1 MAKILITEDDETI
14 RTALSVILADNGF
27 KTEAAQGCAE
37 ALQLFDECDLCLL
50 DLMLRDG
57 SGLDILKEIRRK
69 SSMPVMII
77 SCMDDSSDISRG
89 LDLGADDYVTKP
101 FDTGELLARIAVAL
115 RKPKAE
121 QTDTLSAC
129 GLTLHCDMLT
139 VRAAQQEVRLTRTE
153 CAILKLLMLSEGS
166 PVGRT
171 TILDRISA
179 DTPDCTERSLKQH
192 ISNIRKKLLSAD
204 GKDHIEAVYGIGFKL
219 K

>member
-27 KTEAAQGCAE
+27 ETEAAQGCAE

-101 FDTGELLARIAVAL
+101 FSGQVIVSSDMPDGLTATEQRLYSYFTLNKGRVLTRDQLLAHMWDNKGEFVSDNALSVAVNRIRGKVSGKG
-115 RKPKAE
+115 RIV
-121 QTDTLSAC
+121 
-129 GLTLHCDMLT
+129 T
-139 VRAAQQEVRLTRTE
+139 V
-153 CAILKLLMLSEGS
+153 KG
-166 PVGRT
+166 VGYRWE
-171 TILDRISA
+171 D
-179 DTPDCTERSLKQH
+179 
-192 ISNIRKKLLSAD
+192 
-204 GKDHIEAVYGIGFKL
+204 
-219 K
+219 

>member
-101 FDTGELLARIAVAL
+101 FSGQVIVSRINALLRRSSGFSSGMPDGLTATEQRLYSYFTLNKGRVLTRDQLLAHMWDNKGEFVSDNALSVAVNRIRGKVSGKG
-115 RKPKAE
+115 RIV
-121 QTDTLSAC
+121 
-129 GLTLHCDMLT
+129 T
-139 VRAAQQEVRLTRTE
+139 V
-153 CAILKLLMLSEGS
+153 KG
-166 PVGRT
+166 VGYRWE
-171 TILDRISA
+171 D
-179 DTPDCTERSLKQH
+179 
-192 ISNIRKKLLSAD
+192 
-204 GKDHIEAVYGIGFKL
+204 
-219 K
+219 

>member
-50 DLMLRDG
+50 DLLLRDG

-101 FDTGELLARIAVAL
+101 FSGQVIVSRINALLRRSSGFSSDMPDGLTATEKRLYSYFTLNKGRVLTRDQLLAHMWDNKGEFVSDNALSVAVNRIRGKVSGKG
-115 RKPKAE
+115 RIV
-121 QTDTLSAC
+121 
-129 GLTLHCDMLT
+129 T
-139 VRAAQQEVRLTRTE
+139 V
-153 CAILKLLMLSEGS
+153 KG
-166 PVGRT
+166 VGYRWE
-171 TILDRISA
+171 D
-179 DTPDCTERSLKQH
+179 
-192 ISNIRKKLLSAD
+192 
-204 GKDHIEAVYGIGFKL
+204 
-219 K
+219 

>member
-27 KTEAAQGCAE
+27 ETAAAQGCAE

-101 FDTGELLARIAVAL
+101 FSGQVIVSRINALLRRSSGFSSGMPDGLTATEQRLYSYFTLNKGRVLTRDQLLAHMWDNKGEFVSDNALSVAVNRIRGKVSGKG
-115 RKPKAE
+115 RIV
-121 QTDTLSAC
+121 
-129 GLTLHCDMLT
+129 T
-139 VRAAQQEVRLTRTE
+139 V
-153 CAILKLLMLSEGS
+153 KG
-166 PVGRT
+166 VGYKWE
-171 TILDRISA
+171 D
-179 DTPDCTERSLKQH
+179 
-192 ISNIRKKLLSAD
+192 
-204 GKDHIEAVYGIGFKL
+204 
-219 K
+219 

>member
-101 FDTGELLARIAVAL
+101 FSGQVIVSRINALLRRSSGFSSDMPDGLTATEKRLYSYFTLNKGRVLTRDQLLAHMWDNKGEFVSDNALSVAVNRIRGKVSGKG
-115 RKPKAE
+115 RIV
-121 QTDTLSAC
+121 
-129 GLTLHCDMLT
+129 T
-139 VRAAQQEVRLTRTE
+139 V
-153 CAILKLLMLSEGS
+153 KG
-166 PVGRT
+166 VGYRWE
-171 TILDRISA
+171 D
-179 DTPDCTERSLKQH
+179 
-192 ISNIRKKLLSAD
+192 
-204 GKDHIEAVYGIGFKL
+204 
-219 K
+219 

>member
-27 KTEAAQGCAE
+27 ETEAAQGCAE

-101 FDTGELLARIAVAL
+101 FSGQVIVSRINALLRRSSGFSSDMPDGLTATEQRLYSYFTLNKGRVLTRDQLLAHMWDNKGEFVSDNALSVAVNRIRGKVSGKG
-115 RKPKAE
+115 RIV
-121 QTDTLSAC
+121 
-129 GLTLHCDMLT
+129 T
-139 VRAAQQEVRLTRTE
+139 V
-153 CAILKLLMLSEGS
+153 KG
-166 PVGRT
+166 VGYRWE
-171 TILDRISA
+171 D
-179 DTPDCTERSLKQH
+179 
-192 ISNIRKKLLSAD
+192 
-204 GKDHIEAVYGIGFKL
+204 
-219 K
+219 